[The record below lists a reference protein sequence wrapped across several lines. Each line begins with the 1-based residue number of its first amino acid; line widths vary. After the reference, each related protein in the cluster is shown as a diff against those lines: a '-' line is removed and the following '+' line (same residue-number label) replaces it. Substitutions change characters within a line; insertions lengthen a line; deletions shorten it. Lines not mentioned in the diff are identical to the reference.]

1 MCHSIQSGDGNG
13 NTKKNIYISPE
24 RIQQIIDELRLV

>member
-1 MCHSIQSGDGNG
+1 MCHSIQPGDGNG

-24 RIQQIIDELRLV
+24 RIQKIIDEL